1 MPHPPLVAAGNLRCR
16 LLLSSLLASSRTRRF
31 LPRAME
37 SSSSTAAAAA
47 EHAGGAAAGEYEEV
61 LARLSSLIT
70 QKVHAD
76 TGNRGNQWDLMGR
89 YLQILELEEPIA
101 QMKVIHVAGTK
112 GHPCRAARSGSS
124 DSSTHQSGT
133 PSLLRPDSP
142 LASVRRCPRSKGSC
156 PWILPH
162 PQSRSRVWR
171 RNPSARLP

>member
-1 MPHPPLVAAGNLRCR
+1 
-16 LLLSSLLASSRTRRF
+16 
-31 LPRAME
+31 ME

-70 QKVHAD
+70 QKVRAD

-101 QMKVIHVAGTK
+101 RMKVIHVAGTK

-124 DSSTHQSGT
+124 DSSAHQSGT
-133 PSLLRPDSP
+133 PSPLRPDSP
-142 LASVRRCPRSKGSC
+142 LASVRRCPRSKGAQGRTRALARGSFRT
-156 PWILPH
+156 PSPDPVDGVEIPLPVC
-162 PQSRSRVWR
+162 RSRA
-171 RNPSARLP
+171 PRLVAWYF

>member
-70 QKVHAD
+70 QK
-76 TGNRGNQWDLMGR
+76 
-89 YLQILELEEPIA
+89 ILELEEPIA

-112 GHPCRAARSGSS
+112 DVSS
-124 DSSTHQSGT
+124 FSSSPPIFNSWLLDYLQDNEFICDSYRCEQ
-133 PSLLRPDSP
+133 
-142 LASVRRCPRSKGSC
+142 SVRNALRSVFAGHNE
-156 PWILPH
+156 ILN
-162 PQSRSRVWR
+162 VW
-171 RNPSARLP
+171 N

>member
-1 MPHPPLVAAGNLRCR
+1 MPHPPLVAAASLRCR
-16 LLLSSLLASSRTRRF
+16 LLLSSPLASSRTRCF

-70 QKVHAD
+70 QKVRAD

-101 QMKVIHVAGTK
+101 RMKVIHVAGTK

-124 DSSTHQSGT
+124 DSSAHQSGQRVHLRQL
-133 PSLLRPDSP
+133 SL
-142 LASVRRCPRSKGSC
+142 
-156 PWILPH
+156 
-162 PQSRSRVWR
+162 
-171 RNPSARLP
+171 